1 MSRKW
6 LPVEFS
12 EKWQSKADG
21 VTFFDIPVKQMA
33 ACDLIAAVSY
43 FADRYRLDPYPYP
56 RPAKPALVP
65 HEGFTYTV
73 IGGNL

>member
-12 EKWQSKADG
+12 RKWQSKADG
-21 VTFFDIPVKQMA
+21 VTFFDIPIKQMA

-43 FADRYRLDPYPYP
+43 FADRYRSDPFPM
-56 RPAKPALVP
+56 PAKPAPVP
-65 HEGFTYTV
+65 HEGFVYTV